1 MKTKQNR
8 RVNIETAI
16 ASEALHRD
24 ASDVCISAVCVQPG
38 HPLSLPLLSFPP
50 LFPPTMTIAM
60 SHPLFVLNCI
70 LSCVSTVINDN
81 QLCGN
86 VKSGEKS

>member
-8 RVNIETAI
+8 RVNIETVI

-38 HPLSLPLLSFPP
+38 HPLSLPP
-50 LFPPTMTIAM
+50 LFPPTMTIAI
-60 SHPLFVLNCI
+60 SHLLFVLNCI
-70 LSCVSTVINDN
+70 LRCVSAVISDN